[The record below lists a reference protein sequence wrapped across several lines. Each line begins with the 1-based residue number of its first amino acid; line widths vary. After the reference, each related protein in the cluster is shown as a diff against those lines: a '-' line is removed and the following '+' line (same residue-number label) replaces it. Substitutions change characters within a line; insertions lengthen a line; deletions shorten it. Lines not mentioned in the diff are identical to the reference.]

1 MESPIELLADHVNQ
15 NRVLG
20 RRKFV
25 HAFRPKRNGE
35 PDQQDRLDQH
45 NGKFEMGGNS
55 TANTG
60 VIGFRVAAP
69 AKTDQ
74 DENEKGRPPKEE
86 SAHKPVREFDNVID
100 LVAMLG
106 GVWREANKF
115 VNEREA

>member
-1 MESPIELLADHVNQ
+1 MESPIELLADNMNQ
-15 NRVLG
+15 NRVLS

-25 HAFRPKRNGE
+25 HAFRPKRNRE
-35 PDQQDRLDQH
+35 PDQQHGLDQH
-45 NGKFEMGGNS
+45 NGKLEVGRNS

-60 VIGFRVAAP
+60 VIGFRVAAL
-69 AKTDQ
+69 AKPDQ

-86 SAHKPVREFDNVID
+86 RAHKPVREFDNVID

-115 VNEREA
+115 VNER